1 MNGPGNIYWLAS
13 YPKSGN
19 TWFRVFLTNLFNYKD
34 QPADINNLAISL
46 IASSR
51 NVFDEVT
58 GVPSS
63 ELSFTEILNLRPDV
77 YKHLSSQAKEPVFQK
92 IHDAYIITSR
102 KEPLIPYEATKGVI
116 YFIRNPLDIVVS
128 FAYHSAC
135 SFDKMIQMMNDPGY
149 MFCRNSQKMY
159 NQLSQKLFTW
169 SGHVKSWTEQ
179 SILPVHIIK
188 YEDMIT
194 HPFETFKKAIQ
205 KLNLNKT
212 DEDIS
217 RAMQYSNI
225 KELQK
230 QENEKGFSEKSSKS
244 VSFFRKGK
252 PGSWKEELNQSQVK
266 QVIRDH
272 NEVMQRFGYL
282 NMEHDF

>member
-19 TWFRVFLTNLFNYKD
+19 TWFRVFLANLLNHKS
-34 QPADINNLAISL
+34 QPADINNLTVSVM
-46 IASSR
+46 ASSR
-51 NVFDEVT
+51 KVFDEVT

-63 ELSFTEILNLRPDV
+63 ELTFNEILNLRPDV

-92 IHDAYIITSR
+92 IHDAYITTPR
-102 KEPLIPYEATKGVI
+102 KGPLIPYEATKGVI
-116 YFIRNPLDIVVS
+116 YFIRNPLDIAVS

-135 SFDKMIQMMNDPGY
+135 SFDKMIQMMNDPEY
-149 MFCRNSQKMY
+149 MFCGNPQKMY
-159 NQLSQKLFTW
+159 NQLSQKLLTW

-179 SILPVHIIK
+179 SILPVYIVK
-188 YEDMIT
+188 YEDMVT
-194 HPFETFKKAIQ
+194 HSFETFKKAIQ

-217 RAMQYSNI
+217 RAIQYSNI

-230 QENEKGFSEKSSKS
+230 QEKEKGFSEKSSKS

-252 PGSWKEELNQSQVK
+252 IGSWKDELNQK
-266 QVIRDH
+266 QANRIIYDH
-272 NEVMQRFGYL
+272 KEVMEQFGYWGL
-282 NMEHDF
+282 